1 MSRAISRI
9 GTERMYSAKPSGCG
23 RPAARSVSAGRRS
36 QYGIESASVPSKST
50 SAREKA
56 MRVTPV
62 FSETYRPKAGKTYY
76 MFRSGRMQLLFSPG
90 CVKLKKVCRYPSER
104 RQEGMKQKPA
114 KRGARAWAIAI
125 PAGILLLLLLAA
137 FLIGNGGA
145 SAFRDDVDAIL
156 AAPRSEELGELSFAD
171 DGSAVVR
178 LYKNDLYVLADESGV
193 LPGLRRQ
200 MRERFGDLDFGIRLT
215 GGKMRVCI
223 SQRVLGLV
231 PVSMQIV
238 TSLSWD
244 GTGIVIHAESVLLG
258 SRTALPKSLWPDS
271 VREDFRVDLTA
282 TGRTQEVADV
292 YLDGSAAVVETVPL
306 RLPAGDSLHP
316 DAQLLEKIRFFGAD
330 DKTESAAALLD
341 RLAAGDVPSED
352 ELPAG
357 SRAELLA
364 WLLAL
369 QTDDGDSAMFS
380 TFFARRSERIREDID
395 AFLSAEEGKYV
406 KLLTSVRELY
416 KSRALRIE
424 QNGFYVISTNRQFDP
439 FATTELSATA
449 TDARVVLLTSGSG
462 APEVSQADMPVLKNV
477 ERRGAKALDG
487 LDPEHAYDVG
497 VVLTTDGGVPAL
509 LYRRSGGE
517 IVVRELSAEQYVDIL
532 VSGGRPLINVDTLPA
547 PAQELSGSEC
557 KILPLN

>member
-1 MSRAISRI
+1 
-9 GTERMYSAKPSGCG
+9 
-23 RPAARSVSAGRRS
+23 
-36 QYGIESASVPSKST
+36 
-50 SAREKA
+50 
-56 MRVTPV
+56 
-62 FSETYRPKAGKTYY
+62 
-76 MFRSGRMQLLFSPG
+76 
-90 CVKLKKVCRYPSER
+90 
-104 RQEGMKQKPA
+104 MKQKPA

-178 LYKNDLYVLADESGV
+178 LYKNVLADESGV

-439 FATTELSATA
+439 FASTELSATA

-547 PAQELSGSEC
+547 PAQEFSGSEC

>member
-1 MSRAISRI
+1 
-9 GTERMYSAKPSGCG
+9 
-23 RPAARSVSAGRRS
+23 
-36 QYGIESASVPSKST
+36 
-50 SAREKA
+50 
-56 MRVTPV
+56 
-62 FSETYRPKAGKTYY
+62 
-76 MFRSGRMQLLFSPG
+76 
-90 CVKLKKVCRYPSER
+90 
-104 RQEGMKQKPA
+104 MKQKPA
-114 KRGARAWAIAI
+114 KRGTRAWAIAI

-271 VREDFRVDLTA
+271 VREDFRVDLAA

-306 RLPAGDSLHP
+306 RLPTGDSLHP

-439 FATTELSATA
+439 FASTELSATA

-497 VVLTTDGGVPAL
+497 AVLTTDWRRSGAAVPAL
-509 LYRRSGGE
+509 RRRDRRARALRSAVCGHSRFRRPPAHQCGHAPRPRAGALRLR
-517 IVVRELSAEQYVDIL
+517 VQNSPAELTNYGKRANGTQMPLALFYHRIGSAPRDSMLLPSAPRLRRYA
-532 VSGGRPLINVDTLPA
+532 VSAAR
-547 PAQELSGSEC
+547 SR
-557 KILPLN
+557 

>member
-1 MSRAISRI
+1 
-9 GTERMYSAKPSGCG
+9 
-23 RPAARSVSAGRRS
+23 
-36 QYGIESASVPSKST
+36 
-50 SAREKA
+50 
-56 MRVTPV
+56 
-62 FSETYRPKAGKTYY
+62 
-76 MFRSGRMQLLFSPG
+76 
-90 CVKLKKVCRYPSER
+90 
-104 RQEGMKQKPA
+104 MKQKPA
-114 KRGARAWAIAI
+114 KRRARVWAIAI
-125 PAGILLLLLLAA
+125 PAGVLLLLLFAA
-137 FLIGNGGA
+137 FIVGNGGA

-156 AAPRSEELGELSFAD
+156 AAPRSGELGELSFAD

-178 LYKNDLYVLADESGV
+178 LYKNDLYILADEGGV
-193 LPGLRRQ
+193 LTGLRQQ

-215 GGKMRVCI
+215 DGKMRVCI

-231 PVSMQIV
+231 PVSMQVV
-238 TSLSWD
+238 TSVSWD

-258 SRTALPKSLWPDS
+258 SRTALPESLWPDS
-271 VREDFRVDLTA
+271 VREDFRVDLSS

-306 RLPAGDSLHP
+306 RLPSSDSLHP
-316 DAQLLEKIRFFGAD
+316 DTQLLEEIRFFGTD

-357 SRAELLA
+357 SRAELFA

-369 QTDDGDSAMFS
+369 QTDGGEDAMFS
-380 TFFARRSERIREDID
+380 TFFARRSERIREDIETG
-395 AFLSAEEGKYV
+395 LSAEEAKYV

-439 FATTELSATA
+439 FASSELSATA

-462 APEVSQADMPVLKNV
+462 TPEVSPADVPVIKSV
-477 ERRGAKALDG
+477 ERRGAKALAG
-487 LDPEHAYDVG
+487 LDPEHAYDIG

-509 LYRRSGGE
+509 LYRRANGE

-532 VSGGRPLINVDTLPA
+532 VSGGRPLINVDTLPEA
-547 PAQELSGSEC
+547 AEELSCSGC
-557 KILPLN
+557 QVLPLQ